1 MVWRPRSWQAR
12 KIRMAISPRLAT
24 RTFLN
29 AWLIYRSSFSPPAG
43 GNLWFSLVY
52 TNPAAGC
59 NGFQPGFVNFIP
71 PSYFEPG

>member
-1 MVWRPRSWQAR
+1 MLGSYIVPPSLRRQAG
-12 KIRMAISPRLAT
+12 I
-24 RTFLN
+24 F
-29 AWLIYRSSFSPPAG
+29 
-43 GNLWFSLVY
+43 WFSLVY